1 MRDSR
6 TAAACFRRPSPHDYE
21 FALHAMEP
29 ARDNRQEKP
38 QQRQHGTHAD
48 VLPPMSSEHLD
59 TTRFRSALVLT
70 PTGTV
75 QVEDV
80 GKLQGVAPHEP
91 LALPGWQPLQRTD
104 HAAQQLVGH
113 MGVHR
118 GGLHPMDCSPLA

>member
-1 MRDSR
+1 
-6 TAAACFRRPSPHDYE
+6 
-21 FALHAMEP
+21 MEP